1 MMGTDLYTRC
11 SVSSELWSRNQ
22 EKFGGQVLYALCLY
36 IPMVLMLVA
45 HPGGAQEKPG
55 EGAPKLYRAFEKF
68 PQHSEGH
75 LYDNSNWSHDGT
87 KIAVMVHDLEAE
99 NTSTIWVY
107 HIATETFTQI
117 THADTIGMMDAIP
130 VWSPDDTQIAFASNR
145 GGGLHIWVVD
155 ENGENLRKVTE
166 DLELKNNGDVWTPRV
181 DWTPD
186 GESLV
191 YADEVDD
198 NWDIYQ
204 TNLTDGSVVRLTDDP
219 AGDGSPRCSPDGKYI
234 SFKSER
240 AGRWDLW
247 LMDTASGEVEK
258 FDMEIS
264 NMGWAYDWSPNSQWI
279 VTDITP
285 MGFGWRTRTAV
296 VNMQTGEAFSVP
308 APSIEQQGYATWT
321 PSWSSDGRSVLYS
334 SQPLQTFDSSLKIL
348 DLQTEKITTLRDSL
362 VQIGQLIWSPD
373 NKQIAYFSIQSATEE
388 GVDQD
393 SLITLVNAQGEVNS
407 TTSFSGKDPHWSPDG
422 TQIAY
427 VTTGRDG
434 GALEFYDVKQDRI
447 TTVNTDHDGRNE
459 APRFSPDGELLAY
472 VSSQGKD
479 ADLWVYDTVTKDHFQ
494 LTFSGGFKRW
504 ITWSPD
510 GESTV
515 FAHNP
520 GGPGN
525 FFDLWIVPAL
535 GGKNRRITVHERND
549 VRPLWREGVN
559 GPIYYAS
566 QRQNNWE
573 LWKTDLEGN
582 EEHVLRSSAITWPV
596 LIQDSSNIYYMAGE
610 GWWDTDLYLT
620 NTDTDTEKQLTDGNV
635 RDAKS
640 SPDAT
645 KIAYSDYEDGV
656 WDQGVLWIADVGD
669 LFPLKPIP

>member
-1 MMGTDLYTRC
+1 
-11 SVSSELWSRNQ
+11 
-22 EKFGGQVLYALCLY
+22 
-36 IPMVLMLVA
+36 
-45 HPGGAQEKPG
+45 
-55 EGAPKLYRAFEKF
+55 
-68 PQHSEGH
+68 
-75 LYDNSNWSHDGT
+75 

-285 MGFGWRTRTAV
+285 MGFGWR
-296 VNMQTGEAFSVP
+296 
-308 APSIEQQGYATWT
+308 
-321 PSWSSDGRSVLYS
+321 
-334 SQPLQTFDSSLKIL
+334 
-348 DLQTEKITTLRDSL
+348 
-362 VQIGQLIWSPD
+362 
-373 NKQIAYFSIQSATEE
+373 
-388 GVDQD
+388 
-393 SLITLVNAQGEVNS
+393 
-407 TTSFSGKDPHWSPDG
+407 
-422 TQIAY
+422 
-427 VTTGRDG
+427 
-434 GALEFYDVKQDRI
+434 
-447 TTVNTDHDGRNE
+447 
-459 APRFSPDGELLAY
+459 
-472 VSSQGKD
+472 
-479 ADLWVYDTVTKDHFQ
+479 
-494 LTFSGGFKRW
+494 
-504 ITWSPD
+504 
-510 GESTV
+510 
-515 FAHNP
+515 
-520 GGPGN
+520 
-525 FFDLWIVPAL
+525 
-535 GGKNRRITVHERND
+535 
-549 VRPLWREGVN
+549 
-559 GPIYYAS
+559 
-566 QRQNNWE
+566 
-573 LWKTDLEGN
+573 
-582 EEHVLRSSAITWPV
+582 
-596 LIQDSSNIYYMAGE
+596 
-610 GWWDTDLYLT
+610 
-620 NTDTDTEKQLTDGNV
+620 
-635 RDAKS
+635 
-640 SPDAT
+640 
-645 KIAYSDYEDGV
+645 
-656 WDQGVLWIADVGD
+656 
-669 LFPLKPIP
+669 